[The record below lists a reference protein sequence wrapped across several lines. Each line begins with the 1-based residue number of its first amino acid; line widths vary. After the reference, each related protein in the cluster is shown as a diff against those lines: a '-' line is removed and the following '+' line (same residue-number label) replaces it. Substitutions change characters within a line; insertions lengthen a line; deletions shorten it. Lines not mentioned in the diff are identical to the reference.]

1 MKTEHSKI
9 KSLFG
14 LEKDFLLK
22 NQLLQLLDNSS
33 DYITF
38 TEIACHLKYYSVEL
52 LQQTCRK
59 IQQDFLKN
67 YSVKQCELVI
77 HPHFGVR
84 LLRKSISLK
93 ELVDYYAD
101 QELSYILLQE
111 LFRYRELI
119 ASDFYENQHVSEST
133 LRRKIKRIN
142 QSLAHYNLRI
152 TFAYKIKLTGSEL
165 AIRSFYFYF
174 LFLFYRQ
181 LPAVPGIAEQG
192 FFESKAIKI
201 QNHLGLTFSLKEL
214 GVFSLIYYVHEHGVH
229 SGTPLRLTEK
239 ENELFHQFDFPPKPN
254 FLNNWSFND
263 WQFFLLFTMATDLF
277 EQDFDIATRDVLVPL
292 FAFESLA
299 WGQAFKMAFGQLT
312 SEEQALVHEAI
323 QKSLVLSYFISI
335 DDEFFRLFQVINF
348 ETFQQQNPLFYQ
360 RFEQFW
366 NDFRFKVPALD
377 SSSFKFTSLMLAS
390 YFSPLDTQLYSVKIA
405 VYSEVSS
412 HFSYYLA
419 NRLKSQFKTK
429 YDFVFITEFQ
439 QADLIITTFELP
451 AGECYETPQII
462 IDPLL
467 TSNDLLLIDQ
477 WIEKMIVKESDL
489 LLSMPDI

>member
-67 YSVKQCELVI
+67 YSAKQCELVI

-84 LLRKSISLK
+84 LFRKSISLK

-101 QELSYILLQE
+101 QELSCILLQE

-181 LPAVPGIAEQG
+181 LPAVPGIAEQV

-201 QNHLGLTFSLKEL
+201 QNHLGLTLSLKEL
-214 GVFSLIYYVHEHGVH
+214 GVFSLIYYAHEHGVH

-292 FAFESLA
+292 FVFESLA

-312 SEEQALVHEAI
+312 GEEQALVHEAI

-419 NRLKSQFKTK
+419 NRLTSQFKTK
-429 YDFVFITEFQ
+429 YDFVFITDFQ
-439 QADLIITTFELP
+439 QADLIITTFKLP
-451 AGECYETPQII
+451 AEECYETPQII

-477 WIEKMIVKESDL
+477 WIEKMIMKKSDL
-489 LLSMPDI
+489 LLSMSDI

>member
-52 LQQTCRK
+52 LQHTCRN

-84 LLRKSISLK
+84 LLRNSISLK
-93 ELVDYYAD
+93 ELVDYYAE

-119 ASDFYENQHVSEST
+119 ASDFYENQYVSEST

-201 QNHLGLTFSLKEL
+201 QNHLGLTLSLKEL

-239 ENELFHQFDFPPKPN
+239 ENEHFHQFDFPPKPN

-263 WQFFLLFTMATDLF
+263 WQFFYCLPWLPIFLNRT
-277 EQDFDIATRDVLVPL
+277 
-292 FAFESLA
+292 
-299 WGQAFKMAFGQLT
+299 LT
-312 SEEQALVHEAI
+312 
-323 QKSLVLSYFISI
+323 
-335 DDEFFRLFQVINF
+335 
-348 ETFQQQNPLFYQ
+348 
-360 RFEQFW
+360 
-366 NDFRFKVPALD
+366 
-377 SSSFKFTSLMLAS
+377 
-390 YFSPLDTQLYSVKIA
+390 
-405 VYSEVSS
+405 
-412 HFSYYLA
+412 
-419 NRLKSQFKTK
+419 
-429 YDFVFITEFQ
+429 
-439 QADLIITTFELP
+439 
-451 AGECYETPQII
+451 
-462 IDPLL
+462 
-467 TSNDLLLIDQ
+467 
-477 WIEKMIVKESDL
+477 
-489 LLSMPDI
+489 